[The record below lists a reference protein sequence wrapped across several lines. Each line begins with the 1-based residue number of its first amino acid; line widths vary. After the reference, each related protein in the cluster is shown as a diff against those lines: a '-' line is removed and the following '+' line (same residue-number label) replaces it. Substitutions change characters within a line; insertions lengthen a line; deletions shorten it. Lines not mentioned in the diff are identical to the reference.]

1 MAKKHLSEKGMLQ
14 TMSRVKAPKATPED
28 ALLVHSAYLV
38 DTVGLMSDLG
48 SGELGEGAYASPDLL
63 ETALIAVGGSM
74 KAAEIVVSEEAK
86 HAFALMRPPG
96 HHASVSTPMGL
107 CYFNNVAVAVKHIMK
122 RHGIKRVSILD
133 FDAHHGNGTSEI
145 FYTHPGVQYISLHE
159 YDYENFGLGHYEEIG
174 YGKGKGT
181 NINIPLLEA
190 SPDVS
195 YKTAIERVVRP
206 VLESFKPEVIAVSA
220 GYDPHYA
227 DPVGNMNVDSSTFW
241 EFGHAVKEVV
251 DALGAKGSFW
261 ILEGGYNPLILGP
274 CIETSLQGLQG
285 KRKEKLDD
293 QVIREV
299 EDELVDANNQ
309 VFDKVLETLAP
320 FM

>member
-1 MAKKHLSEKGMLQ
+1 
-14 TMSRVKAPKATPED
+14 
-28 ALLVHSAYLV
+28 
-38 DTVGLMSDLG
+38 
-48 SGELGEGAYASPDLL
+48 
-63 ETALIAVGGSM
+63 
-74 KAAEIVVSEEAK
+74 
-86 HAFALMRPPG
+86 
-96 HHASVSTPMGL
+96 
-107 CYFNNVAVAVKHIMK
+107 
-122 RHGIKRVSILD
+122 
-133 FDAHHGNGTSEI
+133 
-145 FYTHPGVQYISLHE
+145 
-159 YDYENFGLGHYEEIG
+159 EEIG
-174 YGKGKGT
+174 YGEGKGT

-251 DALGAKGSFW
+251 NALGAKGSFW
-261 ILEGGYNPLILGP
+261 VLEGGYNPLVLGP
-274 CIETSLQGLQG
+274 CIETSLQGLRG
-285 KRKEKLDD
+285 KKKEKLDD

-299 EDELVDANNQ
+299 RDELVNANNQ